1 MAHLKHHQLLIK
13 LIYNFYVFS
22 LEWNLLTLVKSAML
36 PRASTQSI
44 TLLCHMS

>member
-22 LEWNLLTLVKSAML
+22 LEWNLLTLAKPAML
-36 PRASTQSI
+36 PKPQLKALPFFAI
-44 TLLCHMS
+44 